1 MSFKSDSKWVAAR
14 PSIKAP
20 WRSGRGYGFAGGLL
34 LTVALVVAVALFRL
48 AIGFISPT
56 VTPFAGFYL
65 AVLAATLLCG
75 WRFGLFAVGLGGVTA
90 WVLFLAPIARQ
101 APFRI
106 AAPFS
111 LLIYAISGVVI
122 VVAAE
127 YLQRLIRRLQDS
139 RGALMERNVH
149 YDTLFETMSEGF
161 ALCEAIWDDDGR
173 LADYVILEINPAL
186 RRMLGV
192 GPEVVGTLYTE
203 GNRDGGGWLAL
214 CGKVMRSGEPESFE
228 FRARTVGRVYEIRI
242 SRVSEHRMAQFF
254 FDVTH
259 RKAVEARQAQMFEEL
274 NHRVKNNLALVAGL
288 LQLQARGAEPTVRD
302 QLTKAVDR
310 VQSIAQ
316 VHEALYRGSRH
327 NDVDFGTYL
336 TDLCASLSRSLASDG
351 RIELKVEAE
360 AADLPLDTV
369 IPLGMVVNEL
379 VTNAIKHAYPP
390 PQTGL
395 VSVNFQGE
403 GELFRLV
410 VEDGGCGLP
419 DSSRAMTGGLGM
431 TLVNSLVGQVK
442 GKMAIRH
449 KPGAAFEITFPAVP
463 EGESAGGDRRLL

>member
-1 MSFKSDSKWVAAR
+1 MGR
-14 PSIKAP
+14 PNIMAP
-20 WRSGRGYGFAGGLL
+20 WRLGSRLGIVGGLAL
-34 LTVALVVAVALFRL
+34 TVGLIVTVALLRMALGVF
-48 AIGFISPT
+48 SPT
-56 VTPFAGFYL
+56 VTPYAGFYL
-65 AVLAATLLCG
+65 AVLAVTVLCG
-75 WRFGLFAVGLGGVTA
+75 WRFGLLTVLLGGVTA
-90 WVLFLAPIARQ
+90 WVLFLAPLAHQ

-111 LLIYAISGVVI
+111 LVVYVISGVVI
-122 VVAAE
+122 VAGAE
-127 YLQRLIRRLQDS
+127 YLQRLIKRLQDS
-139 RGALMERNVH
+139 RGALVERNVH

-161 ALCEAIWDDDGR
+161 ALCEAIWDDEGR

-192 GPEVVGTLYTE
+192 GPEVVGTRYTE
-203 GNRDGGGWLAL
+203 GNEASGAWLTL
-214 CGKVMRSGEPESFE
+214 CRKVMHTGVPESFE
-228 FRARTVGRVYEIRI
+228 FRARAIGRVYEIRI
-242 SRVSEHRMAQFF
+242 SRIGENRMAQFF

-259 RKAVEARQAQMFEEL
+259 RKAAEARQAQMFEEL
-274 NHRVKNNLALVAGL
+274 NHRVKNNLTLVAGL
-288 LQLQARGAEPTVRD
+288 LQMQARGAEPTVRD

-327 NDVDFGTYL
+327 DSVDFGTYL
-336 TDLCASLSRSLASDG
+336 TDLCGSLSRSLASEG

-390 PQTGL
+390 PRSGL
-395 VSVNFQGE
+395 VSVIFRRDGE
-403 GELFRLV
+403 RFRLV

-419 DSSRAMTGGLGM
+419 EPSRAAIGGLGM
-431 TLVNSLVGQVK
+431 TLVNSLVGQVQ
-442 GKMAIRH
+442 GKLAIRH
-449 KPGAAFEITFPAVP
+449 NPGAVFEITFPA
-463 EGESAGGDRRLL
+463 AGVVADDADRRLL